1 MELVSRE
8 TVVFAFEVFFDL
20 AEGIEGTALVA
31 ASTAEVLF
39 EIAF

>member
-1 MELVSRE
+1 MGLTSRE
-8 TVVFAFEVFFDL
+8 AAVFAGEVFFDL

-31 ASTAEVLF
+31 ASATEVIF